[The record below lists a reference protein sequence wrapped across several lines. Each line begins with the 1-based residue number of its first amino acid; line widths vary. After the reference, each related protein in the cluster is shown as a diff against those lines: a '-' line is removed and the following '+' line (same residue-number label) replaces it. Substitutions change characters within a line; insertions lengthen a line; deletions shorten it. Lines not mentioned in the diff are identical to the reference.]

1 MKPTRDLARA
11 ILPYGANIR
20 VISPDSLRRTVASLA
35 LNAYKNNK
43 FDDNTNIKQHEDKI

>member
-20 VISPDSLRRTVASLA
+20 VIAPDNLRCIVASLA
-35 LNAYKNNK
+35 LDAYKNNK
-43 FDDNTNIKQHEDKI
+43 FNAESK

>member
-20 VISPDSLRRTVASLA
+20 IISPDSLRRTVVSLA
-35 LNAYKNNK
+35 LDAYKNNK
-43 FDDNTNIKQHEDKI
+43 FKEES

>member
-35 LNAYKNNK
+35 LATYNNNK
-43 FDDNTNIKQHEDKI
+43 YTNEIMYNIKQNIL